1 MIHIKANINYDNVP
15 FIARVKTKL
24 SENKML
30 GKTPRNQKELAK
42 QIGFAYSTTKAFLQT
57 GNGGNNLIKSIS
69 KVLDVE
75 R

>member
-30 GKTPRNQKELAK
+30 SKSPKNQKELAVK
-42 QIGFAYSTTKAFLQT
+42 IGFSYSTTKAFLQT
-57 GNGGNNLIKSIS
+57 GNGGNNLVKSIS
-69 KVLDVE
+69 KVLGIE